1 MQDKLIFY
9 NSISPLVFQVIN
21 ILCGFIIPKMIL
33 NYYGSEIN
41 GLVNSICQF
50 LGIISFLELGMGVVI
65 ESSLYRPLADKDN
78 IMISKVI
85 SAADKFF
92 RTLGYILLIYI
103 IILILFFPLFSNH
116 KFSFNFT
123 AVLILA
129 ISIKYFAQYFF
140 GIVNRLLLV
149 ADQKAYI
156 QYNVQTISVILNT
169 LFCYILICFQS
180 SIQLVYLTTSVI
192 FLIQPLLLCLY
203 VKKNYNINRNIKY
216 KSEPIKQ
223 KWNGIA
229 QHISYIVIDGTD
241 ILILTIFSS
250 LINISIYSV
259 YLLPLK
265 GVKQLLLSTTSGVQ
279 ALIGNLWA
287 KQNVKE
293 LRNVFA
299 WTEWIIHTGTT
310 LIFTLTAVLI
320 VPFVQVYTH
329 GINDA
334 NYMQPL
340 FGMLLVAANSG
351 HCLRLPYNIMIL
363 AAGHYKQ
370 TQHNYIIAAVMNIVI
385 SIIGVK
391 QFGLIGVAL
400 GTLSAMVYQTVWMAW
415 YNSKNFI
422 KWPMKNF
429 FKQIAVDAVSAVG
442 ITFFTSYFA
451 LTSVNYISWIVLSIK
466 VTIIGLLVIV
476 AINAMFYR
484 RYIEFLFSKMRKIWE
499 RSYKNE

>member
-103 IILILFFPLFSNH
+103 IVLILFFPLFSNH

-169 LFCYILICFQS
+169 FFFYILICFQ
-180 SIQLVYLTTSVI
+180 
-192 FLIQPLLLCLY
+192 
-203 VKKNYNINRNIKY
+203 
-216 KSEPIKQ
+216 
-223 KWNGIA
+223 
-229 QHISYIVIDGTD
+229 
-241 ILILTIFSS
+241 
-250 LINISIYSV
+250 
-259 YLLPLK
+259 
-265 GVKQLLLSTTSGVQ
+265 
-279 ALIGNLWA
+279 
-287 KQNVKE
+287 
-293 LRNVFA
+293 
-299 WTEWIIHTGTT
+299 
-310 LIFTLTAVLI
+310 
-320 VPFVQVYTH
+320 
-329 GINDA
+329 
-334 NYMQPL
+334 
-340 FGMLLVAANSG
+340 
-351 HCLRLPYNIMIL
+351 
-363 AAGHYKQ
+363 
-370 TQHNYIIAAVMNIVI
+370 
-385 SIIGVK
+385 
-391 QFGLIGVAL
+391 
-400 GTLSAMVYQTVWMAW
+400 
-415 YNSKNFI
+415 
-422 KWPMKNF
+422 
-429 FKQIAVDAVSAVG
+429 
-442 ITFFTSYFA
+442 
-451 LTSVNYISWIVLSIK
+451 
-466 VTIIGLLVIV
+466 
-476 AINAMFYR
+476 
-484 RYIEFLFSKMRKIWE
+484 
-499 RSYKNE
+499 